1 MDKIY
6 IVETAS
12 YSPKYCEWDNHTSVN
27 YFRSKVR
34 AVAFCE
40 RWMANY
46 KKDYPDGDVRLSQTS
61 TADRYYFNFAD
72 GSIEEYEV
80 YAAELQ

>member
-12 YSPKYCEWDNHTSVN
+12 YNPKSCEWNNHTSVN
-27 YFRSKVR
+27 YFRSR
-34 AVAFCE
+34 ARAAAFCE
-40 RWMANY
+40 KWMANY
-46 KKDYPDGDVRLSQTS
+46 ERDYPDGAVRMSLG
-61 TADRYYFNFAD
+61 AVDRYYFNFAD
-72 GSIEEYEV
+72 GCIEEYEL

>member
-12 YSPKYCEWDNHTSVN
+12 YNPKSCEWDNQTSVK

-34 AVAFCE
+34 AVDFCE

-46 KKDYPDGDVRLSQTS
+46 KKDYPDGAVRISQTS

-72 GSIEEYEV
+72 GSIEEYEI
-80 YAAELQ
+80 YAAELN

>member
-1 MDKIY
+1 MNPKIY

-12 YSPKYCEWDNHTSVN
+12 YSPKSCEWDNHTSVN

-34 AVAFCE
+34 AMAFCE

-46 KKDYPDGDVRLSQTS
+46 KRDYPDGAARQNK
-61 TADRYYFNFAD
+61 DRYYFNFAD
-72 GSIEEYEV
+72 GSIEEYEI
-80 YAAELQ
+80 YSAELQ

>member
-1 MDKIY
+1 MDEIY

-12 YSPKYCEWDNHTSVN
+12 YNPESCEWDNQTSVN

-34 AVAFCE
+34 AMSFCE
-40 RWMANY
+40 RWMADY
-46 KKDYPDGDVRLSQTS
+46 KRNFPDGDVRISRGE
-61 TADRYYFNFAD
+61 TADRYCFNFVD
-72 GSIEEYEV
+72 GYIVEYKI

>member
-12 YSPKYCEWDNHTSVN
+12 YDPKSCEWDNHTSVN
-27 YFRSKVR
+27 YFRSRVR
-34 AVAFCE
+34 AEAFCE

-46 KKDYPDGDVRLSQTS
+46 QKDYPDGIVRVSNKI
-61 TADRYYFNFAD
+61 RYDFNFAD
-72 GSIEEYEV
+72 GCIVEYEI

>member
-12 YSPKYCEWDNHTSVN
+12 YNPKSCEWDNHTSVN

-34 AVAFCE
+34 AEASLP
-40 RWMANY
+40 MARV
-46 KKDYPDGDVRLSQTS
+46 KKTSEACSEPESEAVLSGGVSWSRRRPPINQKT
-61 TADRYYFNFAD
+61 
-72 GSIEEYEV
+72 
-80 YAAELQ
+80 ELL